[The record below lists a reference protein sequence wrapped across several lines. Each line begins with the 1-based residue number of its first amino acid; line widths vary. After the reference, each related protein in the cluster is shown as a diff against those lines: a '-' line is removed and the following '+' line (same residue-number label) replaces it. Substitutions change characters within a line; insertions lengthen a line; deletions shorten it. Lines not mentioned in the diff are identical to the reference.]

1 MQDARDDELAV
12 DELADVLD
20 RRAVEHRVGELDGD
34 LRGELLLVRKGRE
47 PLILLLELHVQGVA
61 DEDHREDDA
70 HDAQRVGHGIA
81 QGDGRVVVAR
91 GVGIGLLRGAESRG
105 VRHGA
110 REDADHRRDG
120 GAGRQV
126 DDVGHRHAQQHD
138 GRGAADEREP
148 TVLER
153 GEESRSDLQTDRKD
167 EEDESEFL
175 HELPDLAVDR
185 HAEVAHCD
193 ADEEDPRDAERDT
206 ADPDLAQQDAERDDQ
221 CENQDGM
228 CDAAAEEQGMQPLH
242 NDLLF
247 CVR

>member
-1 MQDARDDELAV
+1 M
-12 DELADVLD
+12 
-20 RRAVEHRVGELDGD
+20 
-34 LRGELLLVRKGRE
+34 
-47 PLILLLELHVQGVA
+47 QGVA

-126 DDVGHRHAQQHD
+126 DDVGHRYAQQHD

-148 TVLER
+148 SVLER
-153 GEESRSDLQTDRKD
+153 REESRSDLQTDRKD
-167 EEDESEFL
+167 EEDESELL

-193 ADEEDPRDAERDT
+193 ADEEDPRDAERDA